1 MYKNDPLSSLRSTY
15 PQMRVLT
22 NMYDKIEN
30 EKHLLTKKMILYIPS
45 SVIMLIISLFVLDIR
60 TAIEFAAVLFLEL
73 YIYYKMLILL
83 NLSEEFKYI
92 KSRDHVVNG
101 INISVVDSLTK
112 ELFKKEGYVIMY
124 NILYKL
130 VQALKIFITI
140 VGIFLRVLS

>member
-45 SVIMLIISLFVLDIR
+45 SVIMLIISLFVLDVR

-112 ELFKKEGYVIMY
+112 ELFKKEGYVIIY